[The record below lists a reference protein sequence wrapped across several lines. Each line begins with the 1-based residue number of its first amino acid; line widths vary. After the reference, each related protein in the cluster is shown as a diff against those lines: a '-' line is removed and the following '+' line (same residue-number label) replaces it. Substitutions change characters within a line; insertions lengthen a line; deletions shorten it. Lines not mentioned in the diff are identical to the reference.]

1 MSEGLFFLIGSSM
14 LFIAV
19 GAGLFV
25 LWIWAIIDVI
35 RSEFKD
41 SSTKIIWVALLIFLP
56 LLGSIIYFFI
66 GKSTKTI
73 AP

>member
-25 LWIWAIIDVI
+25 LWVWAIIDVI

-56 LLGSIIYFFI
+56 FLGSIIYFFI

>member
-1 MSEGLFFLIGSSM
+1 MSEGLMFLLGSSM
-14 LFIAV
+14 LFVAV

-25 LWIWAIIDVI
+25 LWVWSIIDVI

-41 SSTKIIWVALLIFLP
+41 SSTKIIWIALLIFLP

-66 GKSTKTI
+66 GKSTKTL
-73 AP
+73 